1 MNGIEKITGKIAGD
15 AEAEKAKI
23 LEKAADDAAAVK
35 ASYDEKA
42 KEEVKALLDDAAFQA
57 KERVRRAVSSLELE
71 ARKNLLAKK
80 QELITGA
87 FDAAFDSIM
96 KLPEDRYVA
105 FLCRLACE
113 ASLTGNEEVVL
124 SPADRSRFG
133 KQVVIGANSL
143 LGQAKKSAAL
153 TLSQEMRPINGG

>member
-1 MNGIEKITGKIAGD
+1 
-15 AEAEKAKI
+15 
-23 LEKAADDAAAVK
+23 
-35 ASYDEKA
+35 
-42 KEEVKALLDDAAFQA
+42 QA

-80 QELITGA
+80 QELITVA
-87 FDAAFDSIM
+87 FDAAFDNIM

-153 TLSQEMRPINGG
+153 TLSQEMRPINGGLVLKSGDTEVNCTLDTIVRLIKNDLAFDVAKVLFQ